1 MLKIV
6 SILLLF
12 SFKDLSGFFH
22 PLRHRHMERT
32 PALTALT
39 ADTVGC
45 IYRQF
50 FIVRPHCSRHLIL
63 HDCQIIELVHHR
75 NIDLLRAGCTVAAVS
90 TLKKK
95 KGVLEAVR
103 LMLSMPS
110 TLFDDM
116 AKKLMDFPELKNMLK
131 EILFRGRE
139 YAFER
144 ENPLINLGMMFGFL
158 KNKNH
163 KVMAANRIFE
173 TKLYNLF
180 LSEEETGIS

>member
-1 MLKIV
+1 MV
-6 SILLLF
+6 SRI
-12 SFKDLSGFFH
+12 
-22 PLRHRHMERT
+22 
-32 PALTALT
+32 
-39 ADTVGC
+39 
-45 IYRQF
+45 
-50 FIVRPHCSRHLIL
+50 
-63 HDCQIIELVHHR
+63 CQLMDEQLMDFPDKSSIW
-75 NIDLLRAGCTVAAVS
+75 T
-90 TLKKK
+90 K